1 MASSAEKVRLTL
13 QKENKGWKKWGP
25 YLSERQW
32 GTVRED
38 YSRNGDAWNYIT
50 HEMARSKAYRWGEEG
65 IGGLSDSKQHICFSF
80 AFWNHKDKMLKE
92 RIFGLTNTEAN
103 HGEDVK
109 EMYYY
114 LDSTPTHSYMKML
127 YKYPQNLFPY
137 EKIRQENARRGKNEP
152 EFEIMD
158 TGIFDKDEYF
168 DIFMEYAKADE
179 EDIYIRVT
187 VHNRSHKDAPIT
199 ILPTIAFRNTWSW
212 GYPAFDYKPIMNGMA
227 NRIIEVNHRKHGK
240 YNLYLDKT
248 DELLFCENETN
259 FKKLYGT
266 PNNTAYPKDGINDY
280 VISGRKSST
289 VNPNH
294 IGTKAAGRF
303 SRIVKGGE
311 SISIRMRLVN
321 HTISEPFGGFDD
333 MFDKRIREANEFYAE
348 IQKDVKDPELLSIQ
362 RQAYAGMLWSKQ
374 FYYYNVY
381 EWLKGDPSHP
391 EPAYGRKWG
400 RNSGWKHLYA
410 ANLISMPDKWEYP
423 WFAAWD
429 LAFHCIP
436 LARVDADFAKRQL
449 EILLREYYMHPNG
462 QIPAYEWNFSDV
474 NPPVHAWATWKVYE
488 IDREQND
495 GEGDVEFLEKIFH
508 KLLLNFTWW
517 VNQKDDTGNNI
528 FSGGFLGLDNI
539 GVFDRSTPM
548 PFGGKLE
555 QADATGWMAMYTLN
569 MLRISVE
576 ISLKQPVYQDMSSK
590 FFEHF
595 LYIAGAMEAMGD
607 KNSTI
612 SLWDEDDQFYYDV
625 IHIPNGQ
632 SILLKV
638 RSIVGL
644 IPLFA
649 VEILDPQMLDKMPI
663 FKRRVEW
670 VLANRPDLARLISRW
685 FESGKGENRLLA
697 ILRGHRMKMILK
709 RMLDQQE
716 FLSDYGVR
724 AMSKY
729 HEENPY
735 KFYINGEVLQ
745 VGYTPAEAL
754 TDIMGGNSNWRGP
767 IWFPLNYLIFDSL
780 MKFHSYYG
788 DDYEVEYPTN
798 SGHLTT
804 IDEVAMG
811 MADRLIG
818 IFKKDDDDR
827 RAAFGANEKLQKDPH
842 FRDYILFYEYFH
854 GDNGRGCG
862 AGHQTGWTGLVAEL
876 ILKTAQAKAKS
887 AAALK
892 DGDVRMEMEK
902 LVVDKG

>member
-1 MASSAEKVRLTL
+1 MANGAEKVRLAL

-32 GTVRED
+32 STVRED
-38 YSRNGDAWNYIT
+38 YSSNGDAWSYIT

-65 IGGLSDSKQHICFSF
+65 IGGFSDNKQHICMAF
-80 AFWNHKDKMLKE
+80 AFWNHRDKFLKE
-92 RIFGLTNTEAN
+92 RLFGLTNRESN
-103 HGEDVK
+103 HGEDAK

-127 YKYPQNLFPY
+127 YKYPQQPFPY
-137 EKIRQENARRGKNEP
+137 DKLRQENARRGKADQEY
-152 EFEIMD
+152 EIMD
-158 TGIFDKDEYF
+158 TDVFDNDEYF
-168 DIFMEYAKADE
+168 DIVIEYAKADP
-179 EDIYIRVT
+179 EDVLMQVT
-187 VHNRSHKDAPIT
+187 VHNRGPEDAPIT
-199 ILPTIAFRNTWSW
+199 VLPTIWFRNTWSW
-212 GYPAFDYKPIMNGMA
+212 GYEAFNYKPMMNGIA
-227 NRIIEVNHRKHGK
+227 NRLIEVTHRKHGK
-240 YNLYLDKT
+240 FNLYLEDA
-248 DELLFCENETN
+248 DQLLFCENETN

-266 PNNTAYPKDGINDY
+266 NNTTAYPKDGINDY
-280 VISGRKSST
+280 IVSGRKSAT

-294 IGTKAAGRF
+294 IGTKAAASFTRM
-303 SRIVKGGE
+303 VMAGG
-311 SISIRMRLVN
+311 SVTFKIRLVN
-321 HTISEPFGGFDD
+321 QTKSDPFGDFDAL
-333 MFDKRIREANEFYAE
+333 FNKRLQEADEFYGDL
-348 IQKDVKDPELLSIQ
+348 QKDVKDPELCSIQ
-362 RQAYAGMLWSKQ
+362 RQAYAGMLWNKQ

-381 EWLKGDPSHP
+381 EWLKGDPSQP
-391 EPAYGRKWG
+391 EPNASRKWG

-488 IDREQND
+488 IDREQR
-495 GEGDVEFLEKIFH
+495 GGVGDVEFLEKIFH

-517 VNQKDDTGNNI
+517 VNQKDETGNNI

-548 PFGGKLE
+548 PFGGQLE

-576 ISLKQPVYQDMSSK
+576 ISLKQPVYQDMASK

-595 LYIAGAMEAMGD
+595 LHIAGAMESMGGE
-607 KNSTI
+607 NNTI
-612 SLWDEDDQFYYDV
+612 SLWDEDDQFYHDV

-649 VEILDPQMLDKMPI
+649 VEILDPQMLEKMPV

-670 VLANRPDLARLISRW
+670 VIANRPDLARLISRW
-685 FESGKGENRLLA
+685 FESGKGENRLLS

-709 RMLDQQE
+709 RMLDEQE

-724 AMSKY
+724 ALSKY
-729 HEENPY
+729 HKENPY
-735 KFYINGEVLQ
+735 KFFINGEVLE
-745 VGYTPAEAL
+745 VEYTPAEAL

-780 MKFHSYYG
+780 LKFHAYYG
-788 DDYEVEYPTN
+788 DDFEVEYPTN
-798 SGHLTT
+798 SGNLTT
-804 IDEVAMG
+804 INKAALG
-811 MADRLIG
+811 IADRLIN
-818 IFKKDDDDR
+818 IFRRDENDR
-827 RAAFGANEKLQKDPH
+827 RAVNGDCEKLQNDPH
-842 FRDYILFYEYFH
+842 FRDHILFYEYFH

-862 AGHQTGWTGLVAEL
+862 ASHQTGWTGLVAEL
-876 ILKTAQAKAKS
+876 ILKVAEAKS
-887 AAALK
+887 ITSTK
-892 DGDVRMEMEK
+892 TEMV
-902 LVVDKG
+902 LDKE

>member
-1 MASSAEKVRLTL
+1 
-13 QKENKGWKKWGP
+13 
-25 YLSERQW
+25 
-32 GTVRED
+32 
-38 YSRNGDAWNYIT
+38 
-50 HEMARSKAYRWGEEG
+50 MARSKAYRWGEEG
-65 IGGLSDSKQHICFSF
+65 IGGFSDSKQHICLSF
-80 AFWNHKDKMLKE
+80 AFWNHKDKLLKE
-92 RIFGLTNTEAN
+92 RMFGLTNSEAN

-109 EMYYY
+109 DLYYY

-137 EKIRQENARRGKNEP
+137 EKIRQENARRGKTEL
-152 EFEIMD
+152 EYEISD
-158 TGIFDKDEYF
+158 TGVFDNDEYF
-168 DIFMEYAKADE
+168 DIYIEYAKADE
-179 EDIYIRVT
+179 EDIMMRVT
-187 VHNRSHKDAPIT
+187 VHNRGAKDAPIT
-199 ILPTIAFRNTWSW
+199 ALPTIAFRNTWSW
-212 GYPAFDYKPIMNGMA
+212 GYPDFDYKPMMNGMA

-240 YNLYLDKT
+240 FNYYLDNP
-248 DELLFCENETN
+248 DEILFCENETN

-266 PNNTAYPKDGINDY
+266 PNASAYPKDGINDF
-280 VISGRKSST
+280 VVSGRKSKT
-289 VNPNH
+289 VNPNQ
-294 IGTKAAGRF
+294 IGTKASGKF
-303 SRIVKGGE
+303 SRIVKAGG
-311 SISIRMRLVN
+311 SVTFRMRFVN

-333 MFDKRIREANEFYAE
+333 MFDKRIRESDEFYSE
-348 IQKDVKDPELLSIQ
+348 IQRDVKDKELLSIQ
-362 RQAYAGMLWSKQ
+362 RQAYAGMMWNKQ

-381 EWLKGDPSHP
+381 EWLKGDPAHP
-391 EPAYGRKWG
+391 SPAPARKWG
-400 RNSGWKHLYA
+400 RNSGWKHLYS
-410 ANLISMPDKWEYP
+410 ANIISMPDKWEYP

-429 LAFHCIP
+429 SAFHCIP
-436 LARVDADFAKRQL
+436 LARLDADFAKRQL

-495 GEGDVEFLEKIFH
+495 GVGDIAFLEKIFH

-576 ISLKQPVYQDMSSK
+576 ISLKQPVYQDMASK

-607 KNSTI
+607 KQSTI
-612 SLWDEDDQFYYDV
+612 KLWDEEDQFYYDV

-649 VEILDPQMLDKMPI
+649 VEILDPQMLEKMPV

-709 RMLDQQE
+709 RMLDSQE
-716 FLSDYGVR
+716 FLSEYGIR

-754 TDIMGGNSNWRGP
+754 TNIMGGNSNWRGP

-780 MKFHSYYG
+780 AKFHAYYG

-798 SGHLTT
+798 SGNLVK
-804 IDEVAMG
+804 IDEVAVALG
-811 MADRLIG
+811 DRLIN
-818 IFKKDDDDR
+818 IFKKDENGR
-827 RAAFGANEKLQKDPH
+827 RAVFGDNEKMQNDPH
-842 FRDYILFYEYFH
+842 FQDNILFYEYFH

-862 AGHQTGWTGLVAEL
+862 AEHQTGWTGLIAEI
-876 ILKTAQAKAKS
+876 ILKTSQIKAKS
-887 AAALK
+887 AATFQQENEQES
-892 DGDVRMEMEK
+892 MN

>member
-65 IGGLSDSKQHICFSF
+65 IGGFSDSKQHICLSF

-137 EKIRQENARRGKNEP
+137 EKLRQENARRGKNEP

-280 VISGRKSST
+280 IISGRKSAT

-311 SISIRMRLVN
+311 SVSIRMRLVN

-348 IQKDVKDPELLSIQ
+348 IQKDVKDPELLAIQ

-495 GEGDVEFLEKIFH
+495 GVGDVEFLEKIFH

-576 ISLKQPVYQDMSSK
+576 ISLKQPVYQDMASK

-607 KNSTI
+607 RNSTI

-716 FLSDYGVR
+716 FLSDYGIR

-780 MKFHSYYG
+780 MKFHAYYG

-818 IFKKDDDDR
+818 IFKKDGDDR
-827 RAAFGANEKLQKDPH
+827 RAAFGDNEKLQTDPH

-876 ILKTAQAKAKS
+876 ILKTAQAKSKS

-892 DGDVRMEMEK
+892 DDARMEMEK